1 MVVIQTSARVREIRG
16 LAKIE
21 RFRNVS
27 SMAMGTIY
35 YTSFEKTLTKRIH
48 PEI

>member
-1 MVVIQTSARVREIRG
+1 MVVIRTSARVREIRV

-35 YTSFEKTLTKRIH
+35 YTSLKKNVDKKD
-48 PEI
+48 PS